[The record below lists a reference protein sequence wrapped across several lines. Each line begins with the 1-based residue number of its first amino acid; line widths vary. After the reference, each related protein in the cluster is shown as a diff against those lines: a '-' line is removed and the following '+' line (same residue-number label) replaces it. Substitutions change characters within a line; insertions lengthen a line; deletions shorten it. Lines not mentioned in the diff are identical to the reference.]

1 MNADAPPKVVWSL
14 DFELRWGMHDLLGLD
29 RDLYR
34 KNLEGAREAVPQ
46 LLQLFTR
53 RSVRATWA
61 TVGALACQS
70 WDDYFR
76 RAPAPPHYADKRLAV
91 DPRYADLDPDG
102 VLHFAPDLVAQIA
115 ETEGQDLGTHT
126 FSHLFLGELGV
137 MQVDAAADNAATLA
151 LFRERFGATPTSLVF
166 PRNQVAFLP
175 MYRAQGISAWRDNES
190 PWYYQL
196 ARHTNHPVVRGLR
209 MMDALTPW
217 RARGGS
223 FSGGRTPSTL
233 FVRVY
238 LPESL
243 WKLHLS
249 RIVSEARRIKQRGV
263 LHFWLHPHN
272 LGADVPRGIRR
283 LEKVLDAIGRHA
295 PHGTICVSMRDLAP
309 QQLVGDLG

>member
-1 MNADAPPKVVWSL
+1 MNANAPPKVVWSL
-14 DFELRWGMHDLLGLD
+14 DFELRWGMHDRLGLD

-53 RSVRATWA
+53 RGVRATWA

-76 RAPAPPHYADKRLAV
+76 RAPRPPRYADKRLAV
-91 DPRYADLDPDG
+91 DPRYAELDPDG

-126 FSHLFLGELGV
+126 FSHLFLGEAGV
-137 MQVDAAADNAATLA
+137 MQMDAAADHEATLA
-151 LFRERFGATPTSLVF
+151 LFCERFGGAPTSMVF
-166 PRNQVAFLP
+166 PRNEVAFLA

-196 ARHTNHPVVRGLR
+196 ARHNNHPVVRGLR

-223 FSGGRTPSTL
+223 FTGGRTSSTL

-243 WKLHLS
+243 WKLHLA
-249 RIVSEARRIKQRGV
+249 RIVSEASRIKQGSV

-272 LGADVPRGIRR
+272 LGANVPKGLRR
-283 LEKVLDAIGRHA
+283 LEQVFDAIDRHA
-295 PHGTICVSMRDLAP
+295 PRGANWVSMRDLVL
-309 QQLVGDLG
+309 QH